1 MTGKNK
7 NFEKGSVYEE
17 YDIDS
22 DGTVTDEE
30 LESARDIR
38 RIEQELQKQRA
49 QRFMAA
55 ASLIG
60 IGVFTALMFTP
71 IVSLERIKAL
81 SGISD
86 LFYISMAGVVGAYMG
101 MTAWM
106 HKK

>member
-1 MTGKNK
+1 MAKARKNL
-7 NFEKGSVYEE
+7 EKDSVYEE
-17 YDIDS
+17 YDIDD
-22 DGTVTDEE
+22 DGVVTDEE
-30 LESARDIR
+30 LEAARDIR
-38 RIEQELQKQRA
+38 QLEQELQKQKA
-49 QRFMAA
+49 QKLMAIS
-55 ASLIG
+55 SLIG
-60 IGVFTALMFTP
+60 MGAFTALMFTP